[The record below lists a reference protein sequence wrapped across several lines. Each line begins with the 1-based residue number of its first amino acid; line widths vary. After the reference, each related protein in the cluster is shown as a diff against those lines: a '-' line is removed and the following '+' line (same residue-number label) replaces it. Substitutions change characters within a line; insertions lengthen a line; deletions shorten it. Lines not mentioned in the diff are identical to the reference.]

1 MKDLTFSVTGAQR
14 SAAQLGIRVDAV
26 VRCILTHAQAPI
38 LDMQLRQSRNEAK
51 VPDARPISE
60 IQVLDVDH
68 HQGLL
73 RAT

>member
-1 MKDLTFSVTGAQR
+1 MQHLTFSVTDAQW
-14 SAAQLGIRVDAV
+14 SEAQLGIRVDAV
-26 VRCILTHAQAPI
+26 VRQILTHARAPI
-38 LDMQLRQSRNEAK
+38 LDMQPRQSRNEAK

-73 RAT
+73 RAK